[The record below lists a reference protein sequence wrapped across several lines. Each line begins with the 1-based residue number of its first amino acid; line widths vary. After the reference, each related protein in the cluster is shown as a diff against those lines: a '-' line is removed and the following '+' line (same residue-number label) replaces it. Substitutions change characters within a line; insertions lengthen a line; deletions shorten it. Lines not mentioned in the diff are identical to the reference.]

1 MQEQEVLLVM
11 KSERQARLFVL
22 RLRLLLLL
30 VLGGLFV
37 SSLLLLRNR
46 RLVLL
51 RRLHGRR
58 SC

>member
-46 RLVLL
+46 HLVLL
-51 RRLHGRR
+51 RRLRGRR

>member
-1 MQEQEVLLVM
+1 MQEQEVLLMM
-11 KSERQARLFVL
+11 KMERQARLFVL

-30 VLGGLFV
+30 VLGELFV

-51 RRLHGRR
+51 RRLRDRR

>member
-51 RRLHGRR
+51 RRLRGRR